1 MSNIVKTD
9 GKALTCADFAHDEG
23 FRKKIED
30 TLGKRTPQFISSVLS
45 LVDPSSTTTTCTSSA
60 TSLPSTMEAMQR
72 SMYSAEL

>member
-45 LVDPSSTTTTCTSSA
+45 LVNTN
-60 TSLPSTMEAMQR
+60 EAFKKCKPVDIFNT
-72 SMYSAEL
+72 